1 MLVWIATNVV
11 SRIEGGERKLDFS
24 LSDEQRAIRDTARA
38 FIQKEVMPLE
48 PELLRRERRGE
59 VGLEH
64 SELQALQ
71 RKARDFGFWG
81 LGTPAV
87 YGGAELPNLTQS
99 LVWTELGRSFVPF
112 YFGGETDVILYQ
124 AAEHQREEYLL
135 PAIEGTR
142 ASCFAVTEPDAGS
155 DLTAIRMRAKRDGDD
170 WILNGEK
177 TFITRGGEADFA
189 IVIAVTDAEL
199 GYKGGFTAF
208 IVDRAMGWT
217 SSTIET
223 MGPARPISMSFID
236 VRVPHRNVLGEV
248 GDGFRL
254 AMEWI
259 GRGRYLIPSQAVGA
273 AERLLQM
280 AVDYAQERRTFGQP
294 IGDHQMIQ
302 TMIADCDVELESAR
316 WLVLLAAWTVDQG
329 RDPRHQ
335 FSMAKLAGATMA
347 NHVVDRVMQIHGGM
361 GYTRELPIER
371 WYREARLWRIF
382 EGTDEIQ
389 KRSIARNLLSGR
401 ERIGGHLA

>member
-1 MLVWIATNVV
+1 M
-11 SRIEGGERKLDFS
+11 DFS
-24 LSDEQRAIRDTARA
+24 ITDEQRAIRGTARE

-48 PELLRRERRGE
+48 PEVMRRERAGE
-59 VGLEH
+59 TGLEH
-64 SELQALQ
+64 SELRALQ
-71 RKARDFGFWG
+71 AKAREFGFWG
-81 LGTPAV
+81 LGTPAI
-87 YGGAELPNLTQS
+87 YGGAELPNVTQS
-99 LVWTELGRSFVPF
+99 LVWAEIGRTIVPF
-112 YFGGETDVILYQ
+112 SFGGETEVILYH
-124 AAEHQREEYLL
+124 ADEHQRDEYLL

-155 DLTAIRMRAKRDGDD
+155 DLTAIRMRARRDGDD

-189 IVIAVTDAEL
+189 VVIAVSDPEL
-199 GYKGGFTAF
+199 GHRGGFTAF
-208 IVDRAMGWT
+208 LVDRAMGWT
-217 SSTIET
+217 ASTIET

-236 VRVPHRNVLGEV
+236 VRVPHRNVLCEV
-248 GDGFRL
+248 GDGFKL

-259 GRGRYLIPSQAVGA
+259 GRGRYVIPSQAVGA

-280 AVDYAQERRTFGQP
+280 AVDYAQQRRTFGQP
-294 IGDHQMIQ
+294 IGEHQMIQ
-302 TMIADCDVELESAR
+302 AMIAECDVELESAR
-316 WLVLLAAWTVDQG
+316 WLTLLAAWTVDQG

-335 FSMAKLAGATMA
+335 SSMAKLAGATMA
-347 NHVVDRVMQIHGGM
+347 NHVVDRVLQIHGGM

-389 KRSIARNLLSGR
+389 KRTIARNLLSGR
-401 ERIGGHLA
+401 ARIGGHLA